1 MHMRNRTRQRGTSS
15 KVSPKR
21 QVFTIQ
27 HGVPS
32 KNSTSNSTGNLLHV
46 CATEACRSSWA
57 PSEMLLAPLHTAIS
71 FTCWCGSPSLI
82 LYHDVK
88 IDDVRKTCKSYV
100 ICLCVWPYFIFFPPH
115 TQTLFV
121 GNYISWSEYFF
132 LFWYTACRLHVTLH
146 CNASMSLQQIIR
158 VWARQLYFETATLY
172 MYISVD

>member
-21 QVFTIQ
+21 QVFTMQ

-57 PSEMLLAPLHTAIS
+57 PSEMLLAPLRTAIS

-82 LYHDVK
+82 PYHDVK

-100 ICLCVWPYFIFFPPH
+100 ICLCVWPYFIFFSPH
-115 TQTLFV
+115 QRDFV
-121 GNYISWSEYFF
+121 
-132 LFWYTACRLHVTLH
+132 CRKLYKL
-146 CNASMSLQQIIR
+146 IR
-158 VWARQLYFETATLY
+158 VFFFILVYCLQITCYTPL
-172 MYISVD
+172 